1 MPTVQLSWARG
12 ATLDGTA
19 NTITEATGGSAP
31 TGMVDVNIANG
42 ATKEDVIKGL
52 HIAIDKV
59 LQSTNLP

>member
-12 ATLDGTA
+12 ATLDGVA

-42 ATKEDVIKGL
+42 ATKEDVVKGL

-59 LQSTNLP
+59 MQSTNLP